1 MGEVLSQDEI
11 DNLLKALSTGELD
24 ADEMKNTDERQ
35 VKDYDF
41 ARPAKF
47 SKEHLR
53 TLEIIFEHFGRL
65 LATNLPAYLRKSVS
79 VDVVNSEVVIYSEFS
94 NALSNPVLLGVVGM
108 DPLMGNV
115 IMEMASNLGFAI
127 VDRLLG
133 GVGNSLE
140 KERDFSEIELSILER
155 VFTICVNLLHEP
167 WENVVEIT
175 PRLNRIE
182 TNSQFAQIISPS
194 ETIAIVTINLKIG
207 DVEGLMNI
215 CLPYT
220 TLEPVMDK
228 LNTKYWF
235 STMKEKD
242 SNSYEA
248 AIENIID
255 NALIPMKAVL
265 GTSKINVQDFVNL
278 QLGDIIRLDR
288 KVDDELEV
296 YVGNIKKFKALP
308 GYSDNKYAVRVTEI
322 LREESDEEW
331 MACCH
336 KKKLMHCSMAWAV
349 KMQHRIRHRIQ
360 QQIQQQ
366 IQQHHRRRTL
376 HLLTQ
381 IKMQLVKYP
390 ISVWELQQRH

>member
-167 WENVVEIT
+167 WGNVVEIT

-322 LREESDEEW
+322 LREESE
-331 MACCH
+331 
-336 KKKLMHCSMAWAV
+336 
-349 KMQHRIRHRIQ
+349 
-360 QQIQQQ
+360 
-366 IQQHHRRRTL
+366 
-376 HLLTQ
+376 
-381 IKMQLVKYP
+381 
-390 ISVWELQQRH
+390 